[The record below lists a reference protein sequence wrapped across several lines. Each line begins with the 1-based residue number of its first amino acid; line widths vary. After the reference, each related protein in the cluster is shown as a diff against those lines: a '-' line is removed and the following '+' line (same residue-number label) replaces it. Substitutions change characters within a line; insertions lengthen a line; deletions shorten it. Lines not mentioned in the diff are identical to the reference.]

1 MIDPFVLR
9 WQVRS
14 AGGWEYLLPRSARRR
29 WLCLDATRGA
39 TTLLLA
45 PLCEE
50 LHVVPSNP
58 EASPEIAEKLRVEGV
73 TNVRLAADGVYPEA
87 DASGGGA
94 FDGFILH
101 DLGGVLGGQAVEQA
115 LRTAGR
121 LVSADGFICAV
132 LRNRCGYTR
141 LRRGLSEMRKHHA
154 GAYFSARAVRRL
166 MGGGRDTTLYPL
178 ICGGK
183 GQVTDLVPAG
193 GYVSAKNPSL
203 ANESLRRWLLGPRGA
218 PRWSPAF
225 ALVATGDPKARSG
238 VACALDA
245 LAARG
250 LLKLPAK
257 PETLVKRYHVVD
269 GGKVILSVGEAPGR
283 YGSHIL
289 VLVRFS
295 TYAARRRREA
305 ALLSRLAALPADIA
319 NRIPRFYFEEE
330 AGGAQVFVLQEFP
343 GVTLDAPGAGLRT
356 ATREAA
362 QFLLRLHMATR
373 RPARLTAASA
383 NGMFGAAFET
393 ARERYPALVSTLKRL
408 EEVLQNALT
417 GADLPLV
424 WMHGDFKIENIV
436 IDERTHRLLG
446 VIDWEHSEPEG
457 LPLLDLWYLLL
468 YNRQIERGVDF
479 LAAAPDFFPPGQFT
493 GEDAAMCMDYMRR
506 LDIPLPTLP
515 ALAGALILHH
525 VTRRMKYDPEDAWA
539 MEALRALLEK
549 AVAWIEG
556 AQISSPIGVNGA
568 TRNA

>member
-1 MIDPFVLR
+1 
-9 WQVRS
+9 
-14 AGGWEYLLPRSARRR
+14 
-29 WLCLDATRGA
+29 
-39 TTLLLA
+39 
-45 PLCEE
+45 
-50 LHVVPSNP
+50 
-58 EASPEIAEKLRVEGV
+58 
-73 TNVRLAADGVYPEA
+73 
-87 DASGGGA
+87 
-94 FDGFILH
+94 
-101 DLGGVLGGQAVEQA
+101 
-115 LRTAGR
+115 
-121 LVSADGFICAV
+121 
-132 LRNRCGYTR
+132 
-141 LRRGLSEMRKHHA
+141 
-154 GAYFSARAVRRL
+154 
-166 MGGGRDTTLYPL
+166 
-178 ICGGK
+178 
-183 GQVTDLVPAG
+183 
-193 GYVSAKNPSL
+193 
-203 ANESLRRWLLGPRGA
+203 
-218 PRWSPAF
+218 
-225 ALVATGDPKARSG
+225 
-238 VACALDA
+238 
-245 LAARG
+245 
-250 LLKLPAK
+250 
-257 PETLVKRYHVVD
+257 
-269 GGKVILSVGEAPGR
+269 VGEAPGR

-383 NGMFGAAFET
+383 IGMFGAAFET

-457 LPLLDLWYLLL
+457 LPLLDLWYLIL

-479 LAAAPDFFPPGQFT
+479 LAVMQDFLPPRQFT
-493 GEDAAMCMDYMRR
+493 SEEASICSEYVRTLEIPSR
-506 LDIPLPTLP
+506 LVP
-515 ALAGALILHH
+515 ALAGAMILHH
-525 VTRRMKYDPEDAWA
+525 VTRRVKYDSNDTGV
-539 MEALRALLEK
+539 MDSLRALLNK
-549 AVAWIEG
+549 AMAWIEG
-556 AQISSPIGVNGA
+556 AQISSPTGVNGA